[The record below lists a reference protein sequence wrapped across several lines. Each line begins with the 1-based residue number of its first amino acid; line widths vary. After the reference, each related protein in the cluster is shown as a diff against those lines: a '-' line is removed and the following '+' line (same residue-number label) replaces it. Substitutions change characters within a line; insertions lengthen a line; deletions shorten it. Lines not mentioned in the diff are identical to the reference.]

1 MHVNS
6 NDILELQD
14 WKSFS
19 FDITKKRTILDLV
32 Y

>member
-6 NDILELQD
+6 NDILKLQD

-19 FDITKKRTILDLV
+19 LDITKKRTIVDLF